1 MVKTKGASVRIGMT
15 KRPDNF
21 TRKEVVGLPGPGQH
35 STGDLTFGKGVKGTA
50 HTKSAKIMPV
60 RNDNPGPGQ
69 YTSDANKVK
78 PALSK
83 AGKIGNT
90 RRPDIWADSVKVAR
104 ENPSPGNYG
113 SRPEFGKGVKGVA
126 TLGSKDS
133 KFMKTK
139 NDNPGPG

>member
-1 MVKTKGASVRIGMT
+1 MVKSTGASVRIGMT

-35 STGDLTFGKGVKGTA
+35 STGDLTFGKGVKGLA
-50 HTKSAKIMPV
+50 KIKSAKMKPV

-69 YTSDANKVK
+69 YTNDENKVK
-78 PALSK
+78 PTRST
-83 AGKIGNT
+83 AGKIGT
-90 RRPDIWADSVKVAR
+90 TQRPDIWADSIKVAR

-113 SRPEFGKGVKGVA
+113 DRPAFGKGVKGVA
-126 TLGSKDS
+126 NMGSKH
-133 KFMKTK
+133 KPTR